1 MVKAGET
8 GLWHFIFKKVIFTIL
23 PVYKILVPQ
32 VTETPIF
39 FITYSLALYFFFFPF
54 KRVLWTVVD
63 ASTRAG
69 GRGVFSLVPAPFSPF
84 QCAVQ
89 RTQVEGR

>member
-69 GRGVFSLVPAPFSPF
+69 GGCVLPRPRPLLPVSVCRSENSG
-84 QCAVQ
+84 
-89 RTQVEGR
+89 